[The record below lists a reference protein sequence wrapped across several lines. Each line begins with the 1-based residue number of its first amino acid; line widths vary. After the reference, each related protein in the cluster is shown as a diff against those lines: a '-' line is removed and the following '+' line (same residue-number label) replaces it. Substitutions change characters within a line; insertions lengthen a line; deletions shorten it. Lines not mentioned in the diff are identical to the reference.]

1 MPSPS
6 HVLNRTFALL
16 DLECSHGFKKIR
28 GTQSFFAYVQS
39 WGEIYRAIKA
49 DIVSCF
55 DNINHKG
62 LNKALNEYMD
72 DPQFTNLIHA
82 FLTTDIRDK
91 ERKSYAVIDK
101 GIPQGLESPV
111 LMNVFLHQ
119 LDCKITDSLTHIRY
133 ARYADDLLLAIK
145 PRCPGYL
152 YIVQSKIREFMVQLQ
167 LEITMTTF
175 TRGH

>member
-1 MPSPS
+1 MPSSVEECWMPSPS

-28 GTQSFFAYVQS
+28 RTQSFFAYVQS

-119 LDCKITDSLTHIRY
+119 LDCKITDSLT
-133 ARYADDLLLAIK
+133 
-145 PRCPGYL
+145 
-152 YIVQSKIREFMVQLQ
+152 
-167 LEITMTTF
+167 
-175 TRGH
+175 

>member
-1 MPSPS
+1 M
-6 HVLNRTFALL
+6 
-16 DLECSHGFKKIR
+16 
-28 GTQSFFAYVQS
+28 SFFAYVQS
-39 WGEIYRAIKA
+39 WGEIDRAIKA

-55 DNINHKG
+55 DNINQKG
-62 LNKALNEYMD
+62 LNPALNEYMD
-72 DPQFTNLIHA
+72 DPKLTNLINA

-101 GIPQGLESPV
+101 GIPQGSATSPV

-145 PRCPGYL
+145 PGCPGYL
-152 YIVQSKIREFMVQLQ
+152 YIVQSKKREFMVQLQ

-175 TRGH
+175 TRGSRPCLTFFRNYVFHRC